1 MRQFILSWIC
11 AVVMPAISARAGQL
25 QVLCTTFPVGQIT
38 RNVAAGRENASVQ
51 LMLPAG
57 LGCPHDYALTPAD
70 MRKLAGA
77 NVLVINGLGM
87 EEFIGA
93 PLTRANTNLA
103 LIDSSAGIEELL
115 KYHGR
120 EYSDDHD
127 HLPPAGAED
136 RHAGINPHLFASPR
150 MAAALAENIAA
161 GLARADPGGAALYQ
175 QNAAAYAAR
184 MRKLAEEFSAL
195 GKILKNNR
203 IVQPHGVFDYL
214 ARDMGLEIVA
224 VLQPHGQAPAAAE
237 MLEVVK
243 TIREKHAGA
252 IFTEPQ
258 YSGQIGQTI
267 ARETGIPIATLD
279 PGATGPESAPLDY
292 YETVMRR
299 NLEVLRATLGV
310 KK

>member
-1 MRQFILSWIC
+1 M
-11 AVVMPAISARAGQL
+11 
-25 QVLCTTFPVGQIT
+25 
-38 RNVAAGRENASVQ
+38 
-51 LMLPAG
+51 
-57 LGCPHDYALTPAD
+57 
-70 MRKLAGA
+70 
-77 NVLVINGLGM
+77 
-87 EEFIGA
+87 
-93 PLTRANTNLA
+93 
-103 LIDSSAGIEELL
+103 IEELL
-115 KYHGR
+115 KYHDR
-120 EYSDDHD
+120 ECSDDHD
-127 HLPPAGAED
+127 HLPHAGAED
-136 RHAGINPHLFASPR
+136 RHSGINPHLFASPR

-161 GLARADPGGAALYQ
+161 GLARTDPGGAALYR
-175 QNAAAYAAR
+175 QNAAAYASR

-195 GKILKNNR
+195 GKILENNR

-237 MLEVVK
+237 MLAVVK
-243 TIREKHAGA
+243 IIRAKHAGA

-299 NLEVLRATLGV
+299 NLEILRATLGV